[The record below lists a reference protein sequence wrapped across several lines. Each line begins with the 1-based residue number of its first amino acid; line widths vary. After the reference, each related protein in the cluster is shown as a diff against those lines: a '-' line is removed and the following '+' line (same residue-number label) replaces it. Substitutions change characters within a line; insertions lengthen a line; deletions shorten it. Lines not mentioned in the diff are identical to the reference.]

1 MDLLKIQLEGRYLG
15 RDIFLFIFYS
25 DSTAFSSTKYVREFR
40 IRDFMLNAYH
50 ADSKKPTIK
59 RAFYSIFL
67 SYQP

>member
-1 MDLLKIQLEGRYLG
+1 MDLFGIRPK
-15 RDIFLFIFYS
+15 
-25 DSTAFSSTKYVREFR
+25 FR